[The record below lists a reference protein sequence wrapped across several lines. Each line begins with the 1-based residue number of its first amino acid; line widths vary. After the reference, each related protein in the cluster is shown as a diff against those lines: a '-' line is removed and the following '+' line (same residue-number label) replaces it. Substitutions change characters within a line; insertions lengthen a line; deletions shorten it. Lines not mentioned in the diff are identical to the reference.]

1 MTVIE
6 RLLRQRQPL
15 VCLDF
20 GRDRLSALEVA
31 DRAVIRWT
39 ARPLADDVL
48 RNGSPSDPST
58 LGAIVRDTLLAAGIQ
73 AQRAWLALPD
83 EATVSRNLV
92 LPRMSRR
99 DLVRAMHYAAEK
111 HVPFPIDRA
120 RWSWDVIE
128 RSSEQISVYLVATWR
143 DVVEQYAEVARFAGL
158 EPEVL
163 EPRAIAVAR
172 ALDQERAVVVD
183 AGPRR
188 VHVTLLVHGQPVFID
203 QTSAGTAPA
212 ELRDAVDRLLQR
224 AYRHQSTVT
233 EPGSRMAP
241 VLLAGDLELV
251 QVQLPVG
258 GRSVGEVLNGNLPAI
273 PPDFQ
278 AGAYLANLGLSLR
291 VSRWV

>member
-1 MTVIE
+1 MTIVE
-6 RLLRQRQPL
+6 RLLRPRQPI

-20 GRDRLSALEVA
+20 GRDRITALEVV
-31 DRAVIRWT
+31 DTAVTRWT
-39 ARPLADDVL
+39 AHPLADDVL
-48 RNGSPSDPST
+48 RNGSPSDTST
-58 LGAIVRDTLLAAGIQ
+58 LGAIVRDTLLVAGIK
-73 AQRAWLALPD
+73 APRAWLALPD
-83 EATVSRNLV
+83 EATVSRHLV

-128 RSSEQISVYLVATWR
+128 RSDELITVYLVATWR
-143 DVVEQYAEVARFAGL
+143 DVVDQYAEVARFAGL

-163 EPRAIAVAR
+163 EPRAVAVAR
-172 ALDQERAVVVD
+172 ALDQERAVLVD

-188 VHVTLLVHGQPVFID
+188 VHVTLVVGGQPVFID
-203 QTSAGTAPA
+203 HTATGTAPT

-258 GRSVGEVLNGNLPAI
+258 GRSVGEVLNGQLPQT
-273 PPDFQ
+273 PPGFR
-278 AGAYLANLGLSLR
+278 AGAYLANLGLSIR
-291 VSRWV
+291 ASR

>member
-1 MTVIE
+1 MTVVE
-6 RLLRQRQPL
+6 RLLRQRQPI

-20 GRDRLSALEVA
+20 GRDRLSALEVVDGA
-31 DRAVIRWT
+31 ATRWT
-39 ARPLADDVL
+39 AHPLNDDVL
-48 RNGSPSDPST
+48 HNGSPSDTST

-73 AQRAWLALPD
+73 APRAWIAVPD
-83 EATVSRNLV
+83 EATVSRLLV

-128 RSSEQISVYLVATWR
+128 RSGDQITVYLVATWR
-143 DVVEQYAEVARFAGL
+143 DVVDQYAEVARFAGL

-163 EPRAIAVAR
+163 EPRAVAVAR
-172 ALDQERAVVVD
+172 ALDQERAVLVD

-188 VHVTLLVHGQPVFID
+188 VHVTLVVGGQPVFID
-203 QTSAGTAPA
+203 QTATGTAPT
-212 ELRDAVDRLLQR
+212 ELREAVDRLLQR

-258 GRSVGEVLNGNLPAI
+258 GRSVGEVLNGQLPQT
-273 PPDFQ
+273 PPGFR
-278 AGAYLANLGLSLR
+278 AGAYLANLGLSIR
-291 VSRWV
+291 ASR

>member
-1 MTVIE
+1 MTVVE
-6 RLLRQRQPL
+6 RLLRQRQPI

-20 GRDRLSALEVA
+20 GRDRLSALEVVDGA
-31 DRAVIRWT
+31 ATRWT
-39 ARPLADDVL
+39 ARPLNEDVL
-48 RNGSPSDPST
+48 RNGSPSDTST

-73 AQRAWLALPD
+73 APRAWLAVPD
-83 EATVSRNLV
+83 EATVSRLLV

-128 RSSEQISVYLVATWR
+128 RSGDQITVYLVATWR
-143 DVVEQYAEVARFAGL
+143 DVVDQYAEVARFAGL

-163 EPRAIAVAR
+163 EPRAVAVAR
-172 ALDQERAVVVD
+172 ALDQERAVLVD

-188 VHVTLLVHGQPVFID
+188 VHVTLVVGGQPVFID
-203 QTSAGTAPA
+203 QTATGTAPT
-212 ELRDAVDRLLQR
+212 ELREAVDRLLQR

-258 GRSVGEVLNGNLPAI
+258 GRSVGEVLNGQLPQT
-273 PPDFQ
+273 PPGFR
-278 AGAYLANLGLSLR
+278 AGAYLANLGLSIR
-291 VSRWV
+291 ASR

>member
-1 MTVIE
+1 MTVVE
-6 RLLRQRQPL
+6 RLLRQRQPI

-20 GRDRLSALEVA
+20 GRDRLSALEVVDGA
-31 DRAVIRWT
+31 ATRWT
-39 ARPLADDVL
+39 AHPLNDDVL
-48 RNGSPSDPST
+48 RNGSPSDTST
-58 LGAIVRDTLLAAGIQ
+58 LGAIVRDTLRAAGIQ
-73 AQRAWLALPD
+73 APRAWLALPD
-83 EATVSRNLV
+83 EATVSRLLV

-128 RSSEQISVYLVATWR
+128 RSGDQITVYLVATWR
-143 DVVEQYAEVARFAGL
+143 DVVDQYADVARFAGL

-163 EPRAIAVAR
+163 EPRAVAVAR
-172 ALDQERAVVVD
+172 ALDQERAVLVD

-188 VHVTLLVHGQPVFID
+188 VHVTLVVGGHPVFID
-203 QTSAGTAPA
+203 HTATGTAPT

-258 GRSVGEVLNGNLPAI
+258 GRSVGEVLNGQLPQT
-273 PPDFQ
+273 PPGFR
-278 AGAYLANLGLSLR
+278 AGAYLANLGLSIR
-291 VSRWV
+291 ASR